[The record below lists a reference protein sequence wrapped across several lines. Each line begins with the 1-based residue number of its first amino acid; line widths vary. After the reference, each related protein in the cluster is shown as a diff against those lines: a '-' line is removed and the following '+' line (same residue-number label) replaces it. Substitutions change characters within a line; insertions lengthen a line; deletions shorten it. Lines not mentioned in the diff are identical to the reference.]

1 MKLIPLIDTLLES
14 REESRN
20 DTRDYFHI
28 SEVDKCP
35 RAIFYKMKG
44 YLGEKFKADMYRK
57 LDNGDYVHKR
67 IMSILVSLG
76 IVVASE
82 IRIPESNLFHG
93 RADAIVTIDNELY
106 VLEIKSMNRYAF
118 DKLEAPDPAH
128 LKQIQLYMHYFNINK
143 GIILVENKD
152 SQEMKEFIVTRD
164 DRILNEIFISF
175 GILKEMTQA
184 NTIPPKPNFN
194 RDEKWRCDYCPYRK
208 VCAQHD

>member
-14 REESRN
+14 REESQN
-20 DTRDYFHI
+20 DKRDYFHI

-35 RAIFYKMKG
+35 RAISYKMKG
-44 YLGEKFKADMYRK
+44 MPGEKFKADMYRK

-82 IRIPESNLFHG
+82 IRIPESNTFHG

-106 VLEIKSMNRYAF
+106 VLEIKSMNSYGF
-118 DKLEAPDPAH
+118 KNLEQPDPAH
-128 LKQIQLYMHYFNINK
+128 LKQIRLYMHYFNINK
-143 GIILVENKD
+143 GIILIENKD
-152 SQEMKEFIVTRD
+152 SQELKEFIVTRD

-194 RDEKWRCDYCPYRK
+194 REDKWRCDYCPYRK